1 MARWT
6 SSRPCDRRCP
16 PGTGRAKTGD
26 GARDVRDVP
35 GAPES
40 GETIRIATPL
50 QLPPPQ
56 LPSPTPW
63 RRHPPDGHAHA
74 STGYATASLD
84 EGDGQRLPWGSLLLA
99 LSAALVLVALV
110 ALPFAGPRSPSAVG
124 LLIHGKAILLLLTA
138 FAAAAVL
145 VVALFSLIAPPRD
158 GSGRAGSGFAC
169 FLAAIAAAYPLYEAY
184 SATSS
189 QVQGPGGG
197 FWLCAVGVAGM
208 VVGSLTAAR
217 NIWS

>member
-1 MARWT
+1 MDEQPTVRQAVPTGHWQGEVG
-6 SSRPCDRRCP
+6 RR
-16 PGTGRAKTGD
+16 RAG
-26 GARDVRDVP
+26 VPEVPEVP
-35 GAPES
+35 GAPEFD
-40 GETIRIATPL
+40 ETVRIAAPL

-56 LPSPTPW
+56 LPSPMPW
-63 RRHPPDGHAHA
+63 RRRLPDGHAHA

-84 EGDGQRLPWGSLLLA
+84 EGDGQGIPWGSLLLV
-99 LSAALVLVALV
+99 LSAFLVLVALV
-110 ALPFAGPRSPSAVG
+110 ALPFAGPYSPSAVG
-124 LLIHGKAILLLLTA
+124 LLIHGKAILLLITA

-169 FLAAIAAAYPLYEAY
+169 FLAAIAAAYPLYEAS
-184 SATSS
+184 SAPSS
-189 QVQGPGGG
+189 QVHALGGG

-208 VVGSLTAAR
+208 VVGSLTAAL